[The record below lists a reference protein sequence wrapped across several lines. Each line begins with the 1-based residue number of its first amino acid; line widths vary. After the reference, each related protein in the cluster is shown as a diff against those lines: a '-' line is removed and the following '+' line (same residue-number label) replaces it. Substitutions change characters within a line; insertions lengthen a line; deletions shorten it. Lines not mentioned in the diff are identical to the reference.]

1 MAMAS
6 TSTWF
11 SLTPLSTCLV
21 QNNRAG
27 ATARRFVSWSNEFCH
42 PRLSWSY
49 SVSLRPASK
58 ARASTVLSVVGEE
71 KAGSEENIVNSLH
84 DGVLVQGWKQSQTS
98 SRPCEL
104 YVCNLP
110 RSCDIAELLDIF
122 NPFGTVLAVEI
133 SRNAVTGESR
143 GCGYVTMSSINAARV
158 AIVGLDASDV
168 GGREMRV
175 KFSVDMSPRMRN
187 PEVLNSTPKKQ
198 IVYESPYK
206 IYVGNLPRAV
216 KPEDLRNHFSQF
228 GTLVSA
234 KVLHDQKARTTRC
247 FGFLSFSSAAERDA
261 ALSLNGTE
269 FFGRALVVRASVERT
284 KP

>member
-27 ATARRFVSWSNEFCH
+27 ATTKRFVSWSNEFCH

-49 SVSLRPASK
+49 SVSVRPTSK

-71 KAGSEENIVNSLH
+71 QAGSEENIVNSLH
-84 DGVLVQGWKQSQTS
+84 DGVLVQGWKQSQSS

-122 NPFGTVLAVEI
+122 NPFGTVLAVE
-133 SRNAVTGESR
+133 V
-143 GCGYVTMSSINAARV
+143 SSSLKFNH
-158 AIVGLDASDV
+158 
-168 GGREMRV
+168 V
-175 KFSVDMSPRMRN
+175 K
-187 PEVLNSTPKKQ
+187 K
-198 IVYESPYK
+198 
-206 IYVGNLPRAV
+206 NLA
-216 KPEDLRNHFSQF
+216 KNF
-228 GTLVSA
+228 LVM
-234 KVLHDQKARTTRC
+234 LY
-247 FGFLSFSSAAERDA
+247 
-261 ALSLNGTE
+261 
-269 FFGRALVVRASVERT
+269 
-284 KP
+284 

>member
-27 ATARRFVSWSNEFCH
+27 ATAKRFVSWSNEFCH

-49 SVSLRPASK
+49 SVSVRPTSK
-58 ARASTVLSVVGEE
+58 ARVSTVLSVVGEE
-71 KAGSEENIVNSLH
+71 KAGSEENVVNSLH
-84 DGVLVQGWKQSQTS
+84 DGVLVQGWKQPQSS

-143 GCGYVTMSSINAARV
+143 GCGYVTMSSINAAKI
-158 AIVGLDASDV
+158 AMAALDASDV

-187 PEVLNSTPKKQ
+187 PE
-198 IVYESPYK
+198 
-206 IYVGNLPRAV
+206 
-216 KPEDLRNHFSQF
+216 F

-234 KVLHDQKARTTRC
+234 KMLHDQKARTTRC
-247 FGFLSFSSAAERDA
+247 YGFISFSSAAERDA

-269 FFGRALVVRASVERT
+269 FFGRAIVVRASVERI